1 LSSEPIGHR
10 ISDAVARVVGSWRFV
25 IIQSTILILW
35 LLWNSFTTPRTEF
48 DPYPYILLN
57 LVLSFQ
63 AAYTAPLIMMSQN
76 RQAEVDRKV
85 LHGDFEVDKKT
96 HELITQIHKKIH
108 EIERLDNG

>member
-1 LSSEPIGHR
+1 
-10 ISDAVARVVGSWRFV
+10 
-25 IIQSTILILW
+25 
-35 LLWNSFTTPRTEF
+35 
-48 DPYPYILLN
+48 
-57 LVLSFQ
+57 
-63 AAYTAPLIMMSQN
+63 MSQN